1 MNERQKSDIR
11 DYVIRRCLEELGFT
25 PPKNQIRLLE
35 CSGYDL
41 PVKDFRNKRVYKPDY
56 VMFAVGEHEYQVGDQ
71 YFVRYNAYEEDL
83 CRIMRT

>member
-1 MNERQKSDIR
+1 MNERQKSQIR
-11 DYVIRRCLEELGFT
+11 DYVIRRCMEELGFT

-41 PVKDFRNKRVYKPDY
+41 PVKVAGRFLYKPDY

-71 YFVRYNAYEEDL
+71 YFVRYNAYKEDENAGL
-83 CRIMRT
+83 